1 MAIVR
6 RVTRSE
12 FSVFMHRTRRAVH
25 QNEYTTKNDL
35 TACGW
40 SFEEGDKSTRISLP
54 PIPTGKKLYAHK
66 AAVKVLNDIISERK
80 EVARP
85 HEQMPLPNIDQG
97 EPKQAPKEEPKEEPK
112 KAGEPAAGQERLPI
126 KAEVIQLPI
135 SPDQIV
141 DIVALKNNQGILFT
155 VVSKTCDVLEIDPFT
170 QATRI
175 RERDDWL
182 SQDILVQLPGDAQGR
197 AVFCIAV
204 EFYEAWLNS
213 INRNKVSERARP
225 ALIRLQAECTKAI
238 RNWFHPQAAPAQEKT
253 SEAPFATI
261 IEEMREDRRLIL
273 RLLDRI
279 TLITPPPQSQTNL
292 EDVVV
297 DAARTAAEVA
307 VSVAEI
313 VTDGARYI
321 RAGVYDYKG
330 RPAYLSWKALEITVQ
345 RLNALFA
352 EKTPDLPSL
361 DHYFSKYGYDLG
373 DLTVPRFNQ
382 LASIRKSINR
392 NEMPLQLKHL
402 QDKHKAPPENRLW
415 SDDHINLMVGVME
428 LWCGIGCPEHGHKV
442 EGGRWM
448 WDEKLAMKKL
458 VKAGVDLTKYGA
470 VTVEEMV
477 NRVTSYAKLMQQGAV
492 P

>member
-25 QNEYTTKNDL
+25 QNEYTVKNDL

-66 AAVKVLNDIISERK
+66 AAVKVLDDIISERK

-112 KAGEPAAGQERLPI
+112 KAGEPAAGQERLPV

-155 VVSKTCDVLEIDPFT
+155 VVSKTCDVLGIDTKT
-170 QATRI
+170 QIARI

-182 SQDILVQLPGDAQGR
+182 SGVIPLQLPGDAQVR
-197 AVFCIAV
+197 EVFCIAV

-238 RNWFHPQAAPAQEKT
+238 RNWFHPEEEQVEAPRSVDPLLMVIVTEMKEDRKLMLRILERLLTPAQPVV
-253 SEAPFATI
+253 SALAVAPQGSL
-261 IEEMREDRRLIL
+261 EEVAI
-273 RLLDRI
+273 
-279 TLITPPPQSQTNL
+279 N
-292 EDVVV
+292 
-297 DAARTAAEVA
+297 AARTAAEVA
-307 VSVAEI
+307 VGVCEVA
-313 VTDGARYI
+313 TPGARFI
-321 RAGVYDYKG
+321 RPGVYDYKG
-330 RPAYLSWKALEITVQ
+330 VAAYTSWKAVEIITKK
-345 RLNALFA
+345 LNAILSTT
-352 EKTPDLPSL
+352 EPEMPSL
-361 DHYFSKYGYDLG
+361 EHHFVRYDYKPG
-373 DLTVPRFNQ
+373 KLTASRLNQ

-392 NEMPLQLKHL
+392 NEMPLALDHL
-402 QDKHKAPPENRLW
+402 QEHGKAAPENRLW
-415 SDDHINLMVGVME
+415 SEAHIDLLVPVME
-428 LWCGIGCPEHGHKV
+428 VWCNIGCPDKGHVDDNGK
-442 EGGRWM
+442 WM
-448 WDEKLAMKKL
+448 WDSKLAVANLKKS
-458 VKAGVDLTKYGA
+458 GITKNA
-470 VTVEEMV
+470 EEMV
-477 NRVTSYAKLMQQGAV
+477 AQADVYVRML